1 MLPNIYKH
9 IVLKCHHYATN
20 GSEFCPRMKELS
32 IKDVYRFF
40 FSRLLLGPQKN
51 ESKTNK
57 NELKLTKIHFFTL
70 GSL

>member
-1 MLPNIYKH
+1 MLPIVCKH
-9 IVLKCHHYATN
+9 IVSKCYHYVTN
-20 GSEFCPRMKELS
+20 DSEFCPRMKELS

-51 ESKTNK
+51 EYKANK

-70 GSL
+70 GCL